1 MGGTRSGLAG
11 TLARAVV
18 VGCFVAGGVFALVS
32 RQLVFA
38 GIAFLAGHTIL
49 AAAAVIQ
56 GQRRRGVGLSLSGV
70 GWLALSIGLGV
81 GSGTSAGGAAGAE
94 TALPETPLI
103 AVGFGLV
110 VVGMVLLLGPFGGD

>member
-1 MGGTRSGLAG
+1 MGGTRSDLVG
-11 TLARAVV
+11 TIARAVV
-18 VGCFVAGGVFALVS
+18 VGCFVAGGVFALVT

-38 GIAFLAGHTIL
+38 GVAFLAGHTIL

-56 GQRRRGVGLSLSGV
+56 GQRRRGVGLSLSGI

-81 GSGTSAGGAAGAE
+81 GSGTAAGAE
-94 TALPETPLI
+94 TALPETPLV

-110 VVGMVLLLGPFGGD
+110 AVGMLLLLGPFGGD